1 MKKLVLIL
9 IALFAINCEN
19 PSMER
24 GLEGLQAALA
34 ELEASFLAIDVEQMS
49 ADLLDMNETVAQLV
63 IDQEAAN
70 EAAAQLLVDIED
82 ILTSLAAVKD
92 KLDNALTVEQVQ
104 ALTAQFALINEKV
117 QTLVAIADYDYDGVI
132 NALDQ
137 CPDTPITEIVNV
149 NAVGCAPGETPTN
162 NGG

>member
-19 PSMER
+19 PSIER
-24 GLEGLQAALA
+24 GLASLEESLA
-34 ELEASFLAIDVEQMS
+34 QLEASFLLLDVEKMQS
-49 ADLLDMNETVAQLV
+49 DLLDMNETVAQMV
-63 IDQEAAN
+63 IDQEEAN
-70 EAAAQLLVDIED
+70 EAAAQLLLDIES
-82 ILTSLAAVKD
+82 ILASLAEVQV
-92 KLDNALTVEQVQ
+92 LIDNAVTTEQVA
-104 ALTAQFALINEKV
+104 ALAAQFADINTKI
-117 QTLVAIADYDYDGVI
+117 QTLVAIADYDHDGVM

-137 CPDTPITEIVNV
+137 CPDTPITEINNV

>member
-24 GLEGLQAALA
+24 ELEGLEAALA
-34 ELEASFLAIDVEQMS
+34 ELEAAFLAIDVDKMS

-63 IDQEAAN
+63 IDQEATN
-70 EAAAQLLVDIED
+70 EAAAQLLVDIEN
-82 ILTSLAAVKD
+82 ILASLAVVKD
-92 KLDNALTVEQVQ
+92 KLDNALTKDQV
-104 ALTAQFALINEKV
+104 ASLAAQFALVNEKV
-117 QTLVAIADYDYDGVI
+117 QQLVFLADYDYDGVI
-132 NALDQ
+132 NGLDK
-137 CPDTPITEIVNV
+137 CPDTPITEINNV
-149 NAVGCAPGETPTN
+149 NEDGCAPGETPVN

>member
-34 ELEASFLAIDVEQMS
+34 ELEASFLAIDVDQMS

-70 EAAAQLLVDIED
+70 EAAAQLLVDIEG

-117 QTLVAIADYDYDGVI
+117 QTLVAIADYDHDGVI

-137 CPDTPITEIVNV
+137 CPDTPITEINNV

>member
-1 MKKLVLIL
+1 MY
-9 IALFAINCEN
+9 LFY
-19 PSMER
+19 
-24 GLEGLQAALA
+24 
-34 ELEASFLAIDVEQMS
+34 
-49 ADLLDMNETVAQLV
+49 QLV

-70 EAAAQLLVDIED
+70 EAAAQLLVDIEG

-137 CPDTPITEIVNV
+137 
-149 NAVGCAPGETPTN
+149 
-162 NGG
+162 

>member
-34 ELEASFLAIDVEQMS
+34 ELEASFLAIDVDQMS

-70 EAAAQLLVDIED
+70 EAAAQLLVDIEG

-117 QTLVAIADYDYDGVI
+117 QTLVAIADYDHDGVI

-137 CPDTPITEIVNV
+137 CPDTPITEINNV
-149 NAVGCAPGETPTN
+149 RRSGDHGQ
-162 NGG
+162 

>member
-70 EAAAQLLVDIED
+70 EAAAQLLVDIEG
-82 ILTSLAAVKD
+82 IFTSLAAVKD
-92 KLDNALTVEQVQ
+92 KLDNALTVAQVQ

-137 CPDTPITEIVNV
+137 CPDTPITEIGNV
-149 NAVGCAPGETPTN
+149 YAV
-162 NGG
+162 

>member
-24 GLEGLQAALA
+24 GLEGLEAALA
-34 ELEASFLAIDVEQMS
+34 ELEASFLLIDVDQMS
-49 ADLLDMNETVAQLV
+49 TDLIEMNEIVAQLIV
-63 IDQEAAN
+63 DQEAAN
-70 EAAAQLLVDIED
+70 EAMDQALLDIQD
-82 ILTSLAAVKD
+82 ILASLAIVKEN
-92 KLDNALTVEQVQ
+92 LDNALTVEQVQ

-117 QTLVAIADYDYDGVI
+117 QTLVAIADYDHDGVI

-137 CPDTPITEIVNV
+137 CPDTPITEINNV

>member
-70 EAAAQLLVDIED
+70 EAAAQLLVDIEG

-137 CPDTPITEIVNV
+137 CPDRPITEIGNV

>member
-137 CPDTPITEIVNV
+137 CPDTPITEIGNV

>member
-34 ELEASFLAIDVEQMS
+34 ELEASFLAIDLEQMS

-137 CPDTPITEIVNV
+137 CPDTPITEINNV

>member
-34 ELEASFLAIDVEQMS
+34 ELEASFLAIDVDQMS

-70 EAAAQLLVDIED
+70 EAAAQLLVDIEG

-117 QTLVAIADYDYDGVI
+117 QTLVAIADYDHDGVI

-137 CPDTPITEIVNV
+137 CPDTPITEINNV
-149 NAVGCAPGETPTN
+149 HAVGCAPGETPTN

>member
-70 EAAAQLLVDIED
+70 EAAAQLLVDIEG

-117 QTLVAIADYDYDGVI
+117 QTLVAIADYDHDGVI

-137 CPDTPITEIVNV
+137 CPDTPITEINNV

>member
-49 ADLLDMNETVAQLV
+49 ADLLDMNETVAQLI

-70 EAAAQLLVDIED
+70 EAAAQLLVDIEG
-82 ILTSLAAVKD
+82 ILTSLAVVKD
-92 KLDNALTVEQVQ
+92 KLDNAITVEQVQ

-117 QTLVAIADYDYDGVI
+117 QTLVAIADYDHDGVI

-137 CPDTPITEIVNV
+137 CPDTPITEIDNV

>member
-24 GLEGLQAALA
+24 GLEGLQEALA

-70 EAAAQLLVDIED
+70 DAAAQLLVDIED

-137 CPDTPITEIVNV
+137 CPDTPITEINNV

>member
-24 GLEGLQAALA
+24 GLERVQAALA

-117 QTLVAIADYDYDGVI
+117 QTLVAIADYDYDGII

-137 CPDTPITEIVNV
+137 CPDTPITEIGNV

>member
-70 EAAAQLLVDIED
+70 EAAAQLLVDIEG

-117 QTLVAIADYDYDGVI
+117 QTLVAIADYDHDGVM

-137 CPDTPITEIVNV
+137 CPDTPITEINNV